1 MDLSAAVWRTSS
13 YTSPN
18 SNNCVEVA
26 DVPAGAAFRTSSYSN
41 ASSNNCVEVADTPRA
56 SAVRDTKNRGLGALL
71 FTSPEW
77 QAFLDAAK
85 RDAF

>member
-26 DVPAGAAFRTSSYSN
+26 DLPVVAPFRTSSYSN
-41 ASSNNCVEVADTPRA
+41 ASSNNCVEVADALRM
-56 SAVRDTKNRGLGALL
+56 SAVRDTKNRDLGALL
-71 FTSPEW
+71 FPSPEW
-77 QAFLDAAK
+77 QAFLDATK
-85 RDAF
+85 RGAF

>member
-26 DVPAGAAFRTSSYSN
+26 DALRM
-41 ASSNNCVEVADTPRA
+41 
-56 SAVRDTKNRGLGALL
+56 SAVRDTKNRDLGALL
-71 FTSPEW
+71 FPSPEW
-77 QAFLDAAK
+77 QAFLDATK
-85 RDAF
+85 RGAF